1 VGVLASQTLAPEL
14 SGTRAR
20 LRIWFRRAAQL
31 IAGQSVVQALALGT
45 GLLLVRWMTKQQYA
59 EYTLAA
65 SGLAMLNV
73 ITDLGLSSAVL
84 GIGGQWRGD
93 SISLA
98 GLIHSALHYRR
109 RLLYGIA
116 PALFIALPWIFA
128 RHGWPLS
135 TAIVLALLVFV
146 ASWLQAGAVIYGT
159 ILKLEF
165 AIAPLQFIDAIGGA
179 IRLGAVLLLGMGR
192 ITALNAVVINLLGS
206 AWQFAGN
213 RARASAHLGRG
224 VRSGPREQQAI
235 WDFTRPLVA
244 ANLFY
249 AAQGQLT
256 IWLTGIFAP
265 VTAIAEV
272 GALGR
277 LGQVTLLMNT
287 SVALLVQPYLARLPI
302 KGPYRI
308 RLLQITMLQGAA
320 AVALVLSG
328 LCWPQLWLR
337 ILGSHYQALEHEVM
351 LAIVLAGTVF
361 LGDCFYFSLIARSRT
376 SYQWL
381 RIPATLGGILLG
393 AILSPPATTMTAIA
407 FQFFVVIPYV
417 VLQAC
422 LLGRYLLQS

>member
-1 VGVLASQTLAPEL
+1 L

-20 LRIWFRRAAQL
+20 ARMWLGRAAQL
-31 IAGQSVVQALALGT
+31 VAGQSVVQTLALVT
-45 GLLLVRWMTKQQYA
+45 GLLLVRWMSKQQYA

-65 SGLAMLNV
+65 SGLAILNV
-73 ITDLGLSSAVL
+73 TTDLGLSSAVL

-93 SISLA
+93 STA
-98 GLIHSALHYRR
+98 FTGLIHSALRYRR
-109 RLLYGIA
+109 GLLYGFA

-128 RHGWPLS
+128 RHGWPLL
-135 TAIVLALLVFV
+135 TAVVIALLVFA

-165 AIAPLQFIDAIGGA
+165 AIAPLQLIDAVGGA
-179 IRLGAVLLLGMGR
+179 IRLAAVLLLGAGR
-192 ITALNAVVINLLGS
+192 ITALNAVAINLLGS

-213 RARASAHLGRG
+213 RARASGYLTRS
-224 VRSGPREQQAI
+224 VRSGEREQQAI

-256 IWLTGIFAP
+256 IWLAGIFAP
-265 VTAIAEV
+265 ATAVAEV

-287 SVALLVQPYLARLPI
+287 SVALLAQPYLARLPI
-302 KGPYRI
+302 KGPYRV
-308 RLLQITMLQGAA
+308 RMLQITMLEGVAA
-320 AVALVLSG
+320 ITLILSG

-337 ILGSHYQALEHEVM
+337 ILGWRYQALEREVM
-351 LAIVLAGTVF
+351 LAIVLAGVAF
-361 LGDCFYFSLIARSRT
+361 LGDCFYLSLIARSRT
-376 SYQWL
+376 GYQWL
-381 RIPATLGGILLG
+381 RIPAALSGILLG
-393 AILSPPATTMTAIA
+393 AIVSPPSTTMNAIV

-417 VLQAC
+417 VLQAY
-422 LLGRYLLQS
+422 LLARYLLKP